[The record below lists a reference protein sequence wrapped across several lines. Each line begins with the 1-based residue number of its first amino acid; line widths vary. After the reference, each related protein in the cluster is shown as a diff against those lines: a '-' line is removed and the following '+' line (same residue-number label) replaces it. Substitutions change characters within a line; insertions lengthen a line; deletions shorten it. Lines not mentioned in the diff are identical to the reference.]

1 MHQTRNK
8 KQISILMPAR
18 SVLMLLPD
26 MPAGVGSYDSILY
39 DSGLFLRFYP
49 VCRSSDEQGSSRYS
63 HEPRI
68 TKALLCL
75 HRWGRAAFDDTAGQ
89 SSLFFPCSLWRYCR
103 ARPLTL
109 FLTARFEKRHRN
121 RFHSRDHFAARSPD
135 TSPGVC
141 LFVFLCNLRIP

>member
-8 KQISILMPAR
+8 KQISILMPAG
-18 SVLMLLPD
+18 SVLMLLPC

-39 DSGLFLRFYP
+39 AGARTNKVRPDIRMSPASRKPFF
-49 VCRSSDEQGSSRYS
+49 VCTDEAAPPSTTLPGNRRYFF
-63 HEPRI
+63 
-68 TKALLCL
+68 
-75 HRWGRAAFDDTAGQ
+75 RAAFGGTAGQ
-89 SSLFFPCSLWRYCR
+89 
-103 ARPLTL
+103 APLTL

-121 RFHSRDHFAARSPD
+121 RFHSRHHFAARSPD